1 MKLIAPRT
9 YDPAYEW
16 CGERLIDWL
25 SDPDGSFTL
34 CVMPEPRVV
43 RWSDVSADP
52 MTLADSVLYFD
63 RKMAIGKAPYV
74 GRPFFYVWYH
84 AIRNSVPVAA
94 GMTRIRYEEWQ

>member
-1 MKLIAPRT
+1 MKILEPRT

-25 SDPDGSFTL
+25 SDPGGSFEL
-34 CVMPEPRVV
+34 CVMPEPRMV

-52 MTLADSVLYFD
+52 MSFADTVLRFH
-63 RKMAIGKAPYV
+63 REQAVGSAPYV
-74 GRPFFYVWYH
+74 GRPFRYAWYH
-84 AIRNSVPVAA
+84 AIHNGVPVAA